1 MRSVL
6 ALVVGLAPLAAA
18 AAQPAPAQPPP
29 PPADRFPYRADGCLL
44 VDAGVVVGAP
54 TALPTGM
61 TAGVSGGAS
70 GGAGPAARWL
80 RLGGRAAV
88 TTATESDV
96 AWTVT
101 HREVLA
107 RATATVRHTAGRG
120 EIGLRLGLGGSLLHE
135 RRHRNQGER
144 AGLEGDDL
152 ETTALALVP
161 ALDVEL
167 VADLAVVGP
176 WGLQLAAGPSVARVD
191 GAVSARWLASVGV
204 SWRR

>member
-6 ALVVGLAPLAAA
+6 ALVVGLGPPGVAVAQPPAA
-18 AAQPAPAQPPP
+18 PAPATPS
-29 PPADRFPYRADGCLL
+29 DRFPYHADGCLL
-44 VDAGVVVGAP
+44 IDAGVVVGAP

-61 TAGVSGGAS
+61 TTGAAVGAS

-88 TTATESDV
+88 TSATESNV

-107 RATATVRHTAGRG
+107 RATATARHTAGRG
-120 EIGLRLGLGGSLLHE
+120 EVGLRLGLGASLVHE

-144 AGLEGDDL
+144 AGLEGEDL
-152 ETTALALVP
+152 ETTAVAVVP

-167 VADLAVVGP
+167 VADLAVLGP
-176 WGLQLAAGPSVARVD
+176 WGLQLAAGPSLARVD
-191 GAVSARWLASVGV
+191 GAVAARWLATVGV